1 MTSNG
6 ISECLHLK
14 AAARDIISEYFCRDS
29 LESATA
35 AQYADEL
42 LQAYWKEASAA
53 DVIRD
58 ARAPIPRRV
67 LFDLLSFLCIQ
78 LSGIQT
84 VALNMGF
91 HIWDGLATFP
101 CAGREHTPA

>member
-58 ARAPIPRRV
+58 ARA
-67 LFDLLSFLCIQ
+67 LFPEECFLIFSAFCAYNYPAYRPLL
-78 LSGIQT
+78 
-84 VALNMGF
+84 
-91 HIWDGLATFP
+91 
-101 CAGREHTPA
+101 